1 MPLEGSRE
9 RITYIQPH
17 DIISK
22 GKHYLHSE
30 VGQIMT
36 TKLERISELS
46 KQHPEMKF
54 NSIGHLINIEMLKEC
69 HYKMDGRKAVGID
82 GISKEEY
89 NSNLDNNLKQLVE
102 KLKNKSYRP
111 KPARKVEIPKENGK
125 TRPLSIYSYE
135 DKLVQEAL
143 RKVLESVFE
152 PHFYSNM
159 CGFRPNRNCHGAIRK
174 LNDMIEGHK
183 TNYILD
189 ADIKGFF
196 DNLNHDW
203 IMKFISSRITD
214 NSVLRLVEK
223 MLKAG
228 ILKNGEFY
236 VNEFGAGQGSVCSPI
251 IANIYMHYVLITYI
265 NTGNPTVF
273 GDMVSGNKGSFSID
287 FVNEGFVL
295 HRLTANIDIAVSD
308 VEITYGSVKIEK
320 MDSYENA

>member
-1 MPLEGSRE
+1 M
-9 RITYIQPH
+9 
-17 DIISK
+17 
-22 GKHYLHSE
+22 
-30 VGQIMT
+30 
-36 TKLERISELS
+36 
-46 KQHPEMKF
+46 
-54 NSIGHLINIEMLKEC
+54 
-69 HYKMDGRKAVGID
+69 
-82 GISKEEY
+82 
-89 NSNLDNNLKQLVE
+89 
-102 KLKNKSYRP
+102 
-111 KPARKVEIPKENGK
+111 PKENGK

-228 ILKNGEFY
+228 ILRMENFMLTNSVPDRAVY
-236 VNEFGAGQGSVCSPI
+236 AGARHNPPYDEIDCYAEIRSVFFRFF
-251 IANIYMHYVLITYI
+251 H
-265 NTGNPTVF
+265 VF
-273 GDMVSGNKGSFSID
+273 LF
-287 FVNEGFVL
+287 
-295 HRLTANIDIAVSD
+295 A
-308 VEITYGSVKIEK
+308 
-320 MDSYENA
+320 

>member
-1 MPLEGSRE
+1 
-9 RITYIQPH
+9 
-17 DIISK
+17 
-22 GKHYLHSE
+22 
-30 VGQIMT
+30 MT

-102 KLKNKSYRP
+102 KIKNKSYRP

-159 CGFRPNRNCHGAIRK
+159 CGFRPNRSCHGAIRT

-214 NSVLRLVEK
+214 SSVLRLVEK

-236 VNEFGAGQGSVCSPI
+236 VDEFGAGQGGLCRARHKPP
-251 IANIYMHYVLITYI
+251 YDEI
-265 NTGNPTVF
+265 NVMT
-273 GDMVSGNKGSFSID
+273 
-287 FVNEGFVL
+287 
-295 HRLTANIDIAVSD
+295 R
-308 VEITYGSVKIEK
+308 
-320 MDSYENA
+320 